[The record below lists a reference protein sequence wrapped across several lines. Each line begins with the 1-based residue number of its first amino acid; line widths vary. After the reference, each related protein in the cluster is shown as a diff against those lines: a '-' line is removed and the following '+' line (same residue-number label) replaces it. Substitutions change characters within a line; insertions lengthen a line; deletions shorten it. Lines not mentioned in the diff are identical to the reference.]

1 MNRRQEESNS
11 ARTNCRS
18 AKEENKRSAVKI
30 IIAEKPSVAKSIAA
44 IVGANQKKEGYM
56 EGNGYAVT
64 WAFGHLVG
72 LAMPEH
78 YGIEG
83 FKRENLPIL
92 PAEFKLLP
100 RQVKEGKEYKNDPG
114 VMKQLK
120 IIKEL
125 FSRGDEI
132 IVATDAGREG
142 ELIFRYIFEYTGCS
156 LPFRRL
162 WISSLTDRAI
172 RDGFKTLRPG
182 NDYDNLYASAKARS
196 QADWVVGI
204 NASQA
209 LSLSAGY
216 GIWSLGRVQ
225 TPTLAIICSR
235 YLENKEFK
243 PQTYFRLKL
252 HTAKDATAFT
262 AISVDKFDN
271 LTIAEEV
278 TAQVKAAGAVNV
290 IGIERKEVKQEP
302 PLLYD
307 LTTLQKEANNKQG
320 FSADKTLTIA
330 QTLYESKYIS
340 YPRTGSRYISADVL
354 EEIPHRIAML
364 RSHPLFG
371 AYADNRGDMSLN
383 TRSVDDSKV
392 TDHHALIITEEPAY
406 ELSKD
411 EQIIYDMVAGRMLE
425 AFGERCVKE
434 NTAVKLDAGG
444 VHFSCKGS
452 VTLVPGWRAVFNVK
466 DEPNDEDDSTVLP
479 ALVEGDNLSVRD
491 CEIQQKQTK
500 PRPLHTESS
509 LLAAME
515 SCAKEVEDEQ
525 QSEAIKECGI
535 GTPATR
541 AAIIETLF
549 SREYIIREKKSLVPT
564 NKGIVVYLA
573 VKDKK
578 IADVAM
584 TGQWEQALNK
594 IASGEMDAATFH
606 KGIEVYASQITAEL
620 LAMTFERQDNRPSCP
635 CPKCKSGNVVIYQ
648 KVAKCQNETC
658 GLTVWRSIAKKE
670 LTDGQLADL
679 LNSGQTAFIKGF
691 VSSKTGSTFEAAV
704 KFDADYKTVFEF
716 PQKKVGSKKRR
727 SK

>member
-1 MNRRQEESNS
+1 M
-11 ARTNCRS
+11 
-18 AKEENKRSAVKI
+18 KI

-44 IVGANQKKEGYM
+44 VVGANNKKEGYI
-56 EGNGYAVT
+56 EGNGYSVT

-120 IIKEL
+120 VIKEL
-125 FSRGDEI
+125 FNRADEA

-142 ELIFRYIFEYTGCS
+142 ELIFRYIFEYIGSS

-196 QADWVVGI
+196 QADWVVGV
-204 NASQA
+204 NSSQA

-216 GIWSLGRVQ
+216 GVWSLGRVQ

-252 HTAKDATAFT
+252 HTAKDATAF
-262 AISVDKFDN
+262 AALSVDKFDSQ
-271 LTIAEEV
+271 TTAEEV
-278 TAQVKAAGAVNV
+278 TAQGKAAEMVRV
-290 IGIERKEVKQEP
+290 TSVERKEVQQEP

-307 LTTLQKEANNKQG
+307 LTTLQKEANSKHG

-330 QTLYESKYIS
+330 QALYEAKRIS

-371 AYADNRGDMSLN
+371 AYIDNRFDTTLN

-392 TDHHALIITEEPAY
+392 TDHHALIITEEPAH

-425 AFGERCVKE
+425 AFGERCIKE
-434 NTAVKLDAGG
+434 NTAVKLDADG

-452 VTLVPGWRAVFNVK
+452 VTLVPGWKAVFNTK
-466 DEPNDEDDSTVLP
+466 DEPNEEDDSTVLP

-491 CEIQQKQTK
+491 CEIQERQTK

-515 SCAKEVEDEQ
+515 SCTKEVEDEQ
-525 QSEAIKECGI
+525 QSEAMKECGI

-549 SREYIIREKKSLVPT
+549 SREYIVREKKSLVPT
-564 NKGIVVYLA
+564 NKGLVVYLA

-594 IASGEMDAATFH
+594 IASGEMNASTFH

-620 LAMTFERQDNRPSCP
+620 LGMTFERQDNRTLCP

-670 LTDGQLADL
+670 LTDGQLTDL
-679 LNSGQTAFIKGF
+679 LTSGQTSLIKGF
-691 VSSKTGSTFEAAV
+691 VSSKTGSTFEAAI

>member
-1 MNRRQEESNS
+1 M
-11 ARTNCRS
+11 
-18 AKEENKRSAVKI
+18 KI

-44 IVGANQKKEGYM
+44 IVGANNKKDGYI

-92 PAEFKLLP
+92 PKEFKLLP

-120 IIKEL
+120 VIKEL

-132 IVATDAGREG
+132 INCVDAGREG
-142 ELIFRYIFEYTGCS
+142 ENIFRFIYEYLGCT
-156 LPFRRL
+156 LPFQRL

-172 RDGFKTLRPG
+172 KDGFKTLRPG
-182 NDYDNLYASAKARS
+182 SDYDNLYASAKARS
-196 QADWVVGI
+196 QADWLVGI
-204 NASQA
+204 NSSQA
-209 LSLSAGY
+209 LSISAGS
-216 GIWSLGRVQ
+216 GVWSLGRVQ

-235 YLENKEFK
+235 YLENKDFK

-252 HTAKDATAFT
+252 HTAKDAVAFPT
-262 AISVDKFDN
+262 LSVDKFVTR
-271 LTIAEEV
+271 TIAEEV
-278 TAQVKAAGAVNV
+278 TAQVKAAEVVKVTGV
-290 IGIERKEVKQEP
+290 EHREVKQEP

-307 LTTLQKEANNKQG
+307 LTTLQKEANSKYG
-320 FSADKTLTIA
+320 FSADKTLTITQA
-330 QTLYESKYIS
+330 LYEAKKIS
-340 YPRTGSRYISADVL
+340 YPRTGSRYISEDVL
-354 EEIPHRIAML
+354 EEIPHLIAIL
-364 RSHPLFG
+364 RSHPDFG
-371 AYADNRGDMSLN
+371 AYIDSRFDTTLN

-392 TDHHALIITEEPAY
+392 TDHHALIITEDPALG
-406 ELSKD
+406 LSKE
-411 EQIIYDMVAGRMLE
+411 EQLIYDMVAGRMLE
-425 AFGERCVKE
+425 AFGERCIKE
-434 NTAVKLDAGG
+434 NTAVSLDAGG

-452 VTLVPGWRAVFNVK
+452 VTLVPGWRSVFNSK
-466 DEPNDEDDSTVLP
+466 DEPNGEDDTAVLP
-479 ALVEGDNLSVRD
+479 ALIEGNSLSIRD
-491 CEIQQKQTK
+491 CEIQEKQTK

-515 SCAKEVEDEQ
+515 SAGKEVENEEER
-525 QSEAIKECGI
+525 EAMKDCGI

-541 AAIIETLF
+541 ASIIETLF
-549 SREYIIREKKSLVPT
+549 SREYIVREKKNLVPT
-564 NKGIVVYLA
+564 NKGLVVYLA

-594 IASGEMDAATFH
+594 IALGDMDASTFH
-606 KGIEVYASQITAEL
+606 KAIEVYASQITTEL
-620 LAMTFERQDNRPSCP
+620 LDMTFERQDNRQSCP
-635 CPKCKSGNVVIYQ
+635 CPKCKSGNVVIYN
-648 KVAKCQNETC
+648 KVAKCQNENC

-670 LTDGQLADL
+670 LTDGQLTDL
-679 LNSGQTAFIKGF
+679 LMNGKTAFIKGF
-691 VSSKTGSTFEAAV
+691 VSSKTGSTFEAAI

-716 PQKKVGSKKRR
+716 PQNKGGSKKRR

>member
-1 MNRRQEESNS
+1 M
-11 ARTNCRS
+11 
-18 AKEENKRSAVKI
+18 KI

-44 IVGANQKKEGYM
+44 IVGANNKKDGYI

-92 PAEFKLLP
+92 PKEFKLLP

-120 IIKEL
+120 VIKEL

-132 IVATDAGREG
+132 INCADAGREG
-142 ELIFRYIFEYTGCS
+142 ENIFRFIYEYLGCT
-156 LPFRRL
+156 LPFQRL

-172 RDGFKTLRPG
+172 KDGFKTLRPG
-182 NDYDNLYASAKARS
+182 SDYDNLYAPAKARS
-196 QADWVVGI
+196 QADWLVGI
-204 NASQA
+204 NSSQA
-209 LSLSAGY
+209 LSISAGS
-216 GIWSLGRVQ
+216 GVWSLGRVQ

-235 YLENKEFK
+235 YLENKDFK

-252 HTAKDATAFT
+252 HTAKDAVAFPT
-262 AISVDKFDN
+262 LSVDKFVTR
-271 LTIAEEV
+271 TIAEEV
-278 TAQVKAAGAVNV
+278 TAQVKAAEVVKVTGV
-290 IGIERKEVKQEP
+290 EHREVKQEP

-307 LTTLQKEANNKQG
+307 LTTLQKEANSKYG
-320 FSADKTLTIA
+320 FSADKTLTITQA
-330 QTLYESKYIS
+330 LYEAKKIS
-340 YPRTGSRYISADVL
+340 YPRTGSRYISEDVL
-354 EEIPHRIAML
+354 EEIPHLIATL

-371 AYADNRGDMSLN
+371 AYIDSRFDTTLN

-392 TDHHALIITEEPAY
+392 TDHHALIITEDPASG
-406 ELSKD
+406 LSKE
-411 EQIIYDMVAGRMLE
+411 EQLIYDMVAGRMLE
-425 AFGERCVKE
+425 AFGERCIKE
-434 NTAVKLDAGG
+434 NTAVSLDAGG

-452 VTLVPGWRAVFNVK
+452 VTLVPGWRSVFNSK
-466 DEPNDEDDSTVLP
+466 DEPNGEDDTAVLP
-479 ALVEGDNLSVRD
+479 ALIEGNSLSIRD
-491 CEIQQKQTK
+491 CEIQEKQTK

-515 SCAKEVEDEQ
+515 SAGKEVENEEER
-525 QSEAIKECGI
+525 EAMKDCGI

-541 AAIIETLF
+541 ASIIETLF
-549 SREYIIREKKSLVPT
+549 SREYIVREKKNLVPT
-564 NKGIVVYLA
+564 NKGLVVYLA

-594 IASGEMDAATFH
+594 IALGDMDASTFH
-606 KGIEVYASQITAEL
+606 KAIEVYASQITTEL
-620 LAMTFERQDNRPSCP
+620 LDMTFERQDNRQSCP
-635 CPKCKSGNVVIYQ
+635 CPKCKSGNVVIYN
-648 KVAKCQNETC
+648 KVAKCQNENC

-670 LTDGQLADL
+670 LTDGQLTDL
-679 LNSGQTAFIKGF
+679 LMNGKIAFIKGF
-691 VSSKTGSTFEAAV
+691 LSSKTGSTFEAAI

-716 PQKKVGSKKRR
+716 PQNKGGSKKRR

>member
-1 MNRRQEESNS
+1 M
-11 ARTNCRS
+11 
-18 AKEENKRSAVKI
+18 KI

-44 IVGANQKKEGYM
+44 VVGANNKKDGYI

-78 YGIEG
+78 YGIES

-92 PAEFKLLP
+92 PKEFKLLP

-120 IIKEL
+120 VIKEL
-125 FSRGDEI
+125 FGRGDEI

-142 ELIFRYIFEYTGCS
+142 ELIFRYIFEYIGSS

-162 WISSLTDRAI
+162 WISSLTDRVI

-182 NDYDNLYASAKARS
+182 SDFDNLYASAKARS
-196 QADWVVGI
+196 TADWLVGL
-204 NASQA
+204 NASQS
-209 LSLSAGY
+209 LSISAGY
-216 GIWSLGRVQ
+216 GVWSLGRVQ

-235 YLENKEFK
+235 YLENKDFK
-243 PQTYFRLKL
+243 AQTYFRLKL
-252 HTAKDATAFT
+252 HTAKDAVAFP
-262 AISVDKFDN
+262 ALSVDKFATR
-271 LTIAEEV
+271 TIADKV
-278 TAQVKAAGAVNV
+278 TAQVKAAGAVKV
-290 IGIERKEVKQEP
+290 TGVERKEVKQEP

-307 LTTLQKEANNKQG
+307 LTTLQKEANSKHG

-330 QTLYESKYIS
+330 QALYEAKKIS
-340 YPRTGSRYISADVL
+340 YPRTGSRYISEDVL
-354 EEIPHRIAML
+354 EEIPHLIAML
-364 RSHPLFG
+364 RSHPDFRT
-371 AYADNRGDMSLN
+371 YIDSRFDTTLN
-383 TRSVDDSKV
+383 TRSVDDAKV
-392 TDHHALIITEEPAY
+392 TDHHALIITEDPASG
-406 ELSKD
+406 LSKD
-411 EQIIYDMVAGRMLE
+411 EQLIYDMVAGRMLE
-425 AFGERCVKE
+425 AFGERCIKE
-434 NTAVKLDAGG
+434 NTAISLDAGG

-452 VTLVPGWRAVFNVK
+452 VTLVPGWRSVFNAK
-466 DEPNDEDDSTVLP
+466 DEPNDEDDSAVLP
-479 ALVEGDNLSVRD
+479 ALVEGDSLPVRD
-491 CEIQQKQTK
+491 CEIQEKQTK

-515 SCAKEVEDEQ
+515 SCAKEVENEEER
-525 QSEAIKECGI
+525 EAIKDCGI

-541 AAIIETLF
+541 ASIIETLF
-549 SREYIIREKKSLVPT
+549 SREYIVREKKSLVPT
-564 NKGIVVYLA
+564 NKGLVVYLA

-594 IASGEMDAATFH
+594 IASGNMEVSTFH
-606 KGIEVYASQITAEL
+606 KAIEVYASQITSEL
-620 LAMTFERQDNRPSCP
+620 LDMTFERQDNRQSCP
-635 CPKCKSGNVVIYQ
+635 CPKCKNGNVVIYN
-648 KVAKCQNETC
+648 KVAKCQNEAC

-670 LTDGQLADL
+670 LTDGQLTDL
-679 LNSGQTAFIKGF
+679 LMNGKTALIKGF

-716 PQKKVGSKKRR
+716 PQNKGGSKKRR

>member
-1 MNRRQEESNS
+1 M
-11 ARTNCRS
+11 
-18 AKEENKRSAVKI
+18 KI

-44 IVGANQKKEGYM
+44 VVGANNKKEGYI

-120 IIKEL
+120 VIKEL
-125 FSRGDEI
+125 FNRADEA

-142 ELIFRYIFEYTGCS
+142 ELIFRYIFEYIGSS

-196 QADWVVGI
+196 QADWVVGV
-204 NASQA
+204 NSSQA
-209 LSLSAGY
+209 LSLSAGH
-216 GIWSLGRVQ
+216 GVWSLGRVQ

-252 HTAKDATAFT
+252 HTAKDATVFA
-262 AISVDKFDN
+262 AVSVDKFDSR
-271 LTIAEEV
+271 TIAEEV
-278 TAQVKAAGAVNV
+278 TAQVKAAGTVRV
-290 IGIERKEVKQEP
+290 TSVERKEVQQEP

-307 LTTLQKEANNKQG
+307 LTTLQKEANSKHG
-320 FSADKTLTIA
+320 FSADKTLTLA
-330 QTLYESKYIS
+330 QALYEAKRIS

-371 AYADNRGDMSLN
+371 AYIDNRFDTTLN

-392 TDHHALIITEEPAY
+392 TDHHALIITEEPAH

-425 AFGERCVKE
+425 AFGERCIKE
-434 NTAVKLDAGG
+434 NTAVKLDADG

-452 VTLVPGWRAVFNVK
+452 VTLVPGWKAVFNTK

-479 ALVEGDNLSVRD
+479 ALVEGDNLLFRD
-491 CEIQQKQTK
+491 CEIQERQTK

-525 QSEAIKECGI
+525 QSEAMKECGI

-549 SREYIIREKKSLVPT
+549 SREYIVREKKSLVPT
-564 NKGIVVYLA
+564 NKGLVVYLA

-594 IASGEMDAATFH
+594 IASGEMDASTFH
-606 KGIEVYASQITAEL
+606 RGIEVYASQITAEL
-620 LAMTFERQDNRPSCP
+620 LGMTFERQDSRTLCP

-670 LTDGQLADL
+670 LTDGQLTDL
-679 LNSGQTAFIKGF
+679 LTSGQTALIKGF
-691 VSSKTGSTFEAAV
+691 VSSKTGSTFEAV
-704 KFDADYKTVFEF
+704 IKFDADYKTVFEF

>member
-1 MNRRQEESNS
+1 M
-11 ARTNCRS
+11 
-18 AKEENKRSAVKI
+18 KI

-44 IVGANQKKEGYM
+44 IVGANNKKDGYI
-56 EGNGYAVT
+56 EGNGYAVS

-92 PAEFKLLP
+92 PKEFKLLP

-120 IIKEL
+120 VIKEL
-125 FSRGDEI
+125 FGRGDEI

-142 ELIFRYIFEYTGCS
+142 ELIFRYIFEYIGSS

-172 RDGFKTLRPG
+172 RDGMQTLRPG

-196 QADWVVGI
+196 TADWLVGI
-204 NASQA
+204 NASQS
-209 LSLSAGY
+209 LSISAGY
-216 GIWSLGRVQ
+216 GVWSLGRVQ

-235 YLENKEFK
+235 YLENKDFK

-252 HTAKDATAFT
+252 HTAKDAVAFP
-262 AISVDKFDN
+262 ALSVDKFVTR
-271 LTIAEEV
+271 TIAEEV
-278 TAQVKAAGAVNV
+278 TAQVKAAGAVTV
-290 IGIERKEVKQEP
+290 TSVERKEVKQEP

-307 LTTLQKEANNKQG
+307 LTTLQKEANSKHG
-320 FSADKTLTIA
+320 FSAEKTLSIA
-330 QTLYESKYIS
+330 QALYEAKKIS
-340 YPRTGSRYISADVL
+340 YPRTGSRYISEDVL
-354 EEIPHRIAML
+354 EEIPHLIAML

-371 AYADNRGDMSLN
+371 AYIDSRFDTTLN
-383 TRSVDDSKV
+383 TRSVDDTKV
-392 TDHHALIITEEPAY
+392 TDHHALIITEDPTTG
-406 ELSKD
+406 LSGD
-411 EQIIYDMVAGRMLE
+411 EQLIYDMVAGRMLE
-425 AFGERCVKE
+425 AFGERCIKE
-434 NTAVKLDAGG
+434 NTTVSLDAGG

-452 VTLVPGWRAVFNVK
+452 VTLVPGWRAVFYSK
-466 DEPNDEDDSTVLP
+466 DEPNDEDDTAVLP
-479 ALVEGDNLSVRD
+479 ALIEGDSLSIRD
-491 CEIQQKQTK
+491 CEIQEKQTK

-515 SCAKEVEDEQ
+515 SCAKEVE
-525 QSEAIKECGI
+525 SEEERGI

-549 SREYIIREKKSLVPT
+549 SREYIVRDKKSLVPT
-564 NKGIVVYLA
+564 NKGLVVYLA

-594 IASGEMDAATFH
+594 IASGDMDAATFH
-606 KGIEVYASQITAEL
+606 KGIEAYASQITSEL
-620 LAMTFERQDNRPSCP
+620 LDMTFERQDNRQSCP
-635 CPKCKSGNVVIYQ
+635 CPKCKSGNVVIYN
-648 KVAKCQNETC
+648 KVAKCQNESC

-670 LTDGQLADL
+670 LTDGQLTDL
-679 LNSGQTAFIKGF
+679 LMNGKTALIKGF

-716 PQKKVGSKKRR
+716 PQNKGGSKKRR

>member
-1 MNRRQEESNS
+1 M
-11 ARTNCRS
+11 
-18 AKEENKRSAVKI
+18 KI
-30 IIAEKPSVAKSIAA
+30 IIAEKPSVAKSIATV
-44 IVGANQKKEGYM
+44 VGANNKKEGYI

-120 IIKEL
+120 VIKEL

-142 ELIFRYIFEYTGCS
+142 ELIFRYIFEYIGSS

-172 RDGFKTLRPG
+172 RDGFKILRPG

-196 QADWVVGI
+196 QADWVVGV
-204 NASQA
+204 NSSQA

-216 GIWSLGRVQ
+216 GVWSLGRVQ

-252 HTAKDATAFT
+252 HTAKDATAF
-262 AISVDKFDN
+262 AALSVDKFDSQA
-271 LTIAEEV
+271 TADEV
-278 TAQVKAAGAVNV
+278 TARVNASGAVRV
-290 IGIERKEVKQEP
+290 TSVERKEVQQEP

-307 LTTLQKEANNKQG
+307 LTTLQKEANSKHG

-330 QTLYESKYIS
+330 QALYEAKRIS

-371 AYADNRGDMSLN
+371 AYIDNRFDTTLN

-392 TDHHALIITEEPAY
+392 TDHHALIITEEPAH

-425 AFGERCVKE
+425 AFGERCIKE
-434 NTAVKLDAGG
+434 NTAVKLDADG

-452 VTLVPGWRAVFNVK
+452 VTLVPGWKAVFNTK
-466 DEPNDEDDSTVLP
+466 DEPNEEDDSTVLP

-491 CEIQQKQTK
+491 CEIQERQTK

-515 SCAKEVEDEQ
+515 SCAKEVEDELE
-525 QSEAIKECGI
+525 SEAMKECGI

-564 NKGIVVYLA
+564 NKGLVVYLA

-594 IASGEMDAATFH
+594 IASGEMDASTFH

-620 LAMTFERQDNRPSCP
+620 LGITFERQDSRTLCP
-635 CPKCKSGNVVIYQ
+635 CPKCKSGNVVIFQ

-670 LTDGQLADL
+670 LTDGQLTDL
-679 LNSGQTAFIKGF
+679 LTSGQTALIKGF
-691 VSSKTGSTFEAAV
+691 VSSKTGSTFEAV
-704 KFDADYKTVFEF
+704 IKFDADYKTVFEF